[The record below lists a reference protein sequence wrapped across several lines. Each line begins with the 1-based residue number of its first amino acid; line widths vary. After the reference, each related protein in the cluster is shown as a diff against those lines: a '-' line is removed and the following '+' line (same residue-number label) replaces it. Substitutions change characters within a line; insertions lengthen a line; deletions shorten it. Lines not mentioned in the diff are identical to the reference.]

1 MVRFLFLAV
10 LLFAALDFF
19 AQPIYTFECIGSSRL
34 TGDSCDVCPTS
45 IIQSR
50 SFNGLLVY
58 RDSLHYKWIDQ
69 PYSIRVKPG
78 QILEYWEH
86 GATPYSERITIPLSA
101 TAFFTVQG
109 MADSTW
115 CNSSAPQRF
124 QELLLD
130 SISTTLAKAKL
141 TGSNTGIG
149 IRAGPGISFD
159 YQTDTLQISSSASV
173 SANNGVSDNEA
184 GGILRLGNRYMA
196 SPDAPFTMDRKVN
209 VDGFKAY
216 FGDTGDSTLFVINGA
231 TDKVGVNTDN
241 PARDFSVTGEMRVSD
256 LNTDTPDRVVGA
268 DSDGDF
274 ARVFLSGLTMSG
286 GVLTAVDST
295 TTNEIQTYSHSGT
308 TSYTNTLSLG
318 GGSFTLNAAGILSIS
333 HTAGTVT
340 LTATESQTANN
351 GLSDNEAGG
360 GIFRLG
366 NRYMNGSDGL
376 FSFDRKVNVNGS
388 TLFIGDNTDST
399 LLAVFGGVD
408 RVGINTTAASR
419 TLHVNG
425 EVRIADLVTDNPVN
439 LVGTD
444 LDGDLSEVVLGSGL
458 SFSGTTLNVSAGSFY
473 QTWRDDGTPATQRAN
488 ANFVSTGRITTLLT
502 DDAGNTETEVSFD
515 VATNSID
522 NTRIRQGVSRS
533 VVGVTGNATANV
545 ADIQS
550 TGADL
555 VLRTNGA
562 NTAIDFGQV
571 ATGGITNDA
580 VTYAKIQNVAANN
593 VLLGNDNGAG
603 SDVQELTVAEVYTLL
618 GLTGVANRFALWT
631 GTNALGSDA
640 AFTFDGANDRAT
652 FTGTVTGTGAN
663 TGILN
668 LNTGALGAATTF
680 LRMSGNVSSNM
691 IAEIVNANNANA
703 AANTIFTNSVGGA
716 NAGDPIT
723 QYNISGVVTHA
734 FGIDNDDG
742 DKMKLTLNG
751 ATPGA
756 NGNNGFTWSNTVPPR
771 YGINLAT
778 PLFPLDVAGVA
789 RAEQYRN
796 TGNLYTAAN
805 VAFGTGAGTGPTLV
819 SIAGGNNCVEIS
831 FTTGT
836 APTANGNIFTIT
848 YPNAFGNNSIVAR
861 DAQNANASTDFTK
874 FMSSTS
880 NSNTFV
886 VQANGTLT
894 ASTTYT
900 LGYVIF
906 GY

>member
-1 MVRFLFLAV
+1 MRFLFLAV